1 MTDIINTFV
10 FPIVRNDMIL
20 DALVSLHEHTPKNY
34 KVIVVNQTQWH
45 DNDECDWEYDVWSV
59 SDLVIRP
66 RLNYGFAQAANLGT
80 RLATT
85 KYVTIAN
92 DDVIFLPD
100 WWDGIM
106 RTFERFNDTDKP
118 PMVVAPMSPKEPGWG
133 WGVPGYVYH
142 CRYCGGRIIDENRR
156 CDCGKNEPL
165 LLEEIQEHPERLKLL
180 ESQAGGAMID
190 GLAMWCVTFDREKW
204 MELGMFD
211 EKFMKGGGEDYDGSA
226 RIYQAGHRAIASSYS
241 WVWHHWGKSK
251 DSQDGLNVAL
261 PAARTDWNKIS
272 TKGFGEEGLWH
283 PDVDCWGNNCERTDK
298 EVWRAP
304 L

>member
-20 DALVSLHEHTPKNY
+20 DALESLRIYTPQNY
-34 KVIVVNQTQWH
+34 KVIVVNQVKPDVLLW
-45 DNDECDWEYDVWSV
+45 ECDIWAK
-59 SDLVIRP
+59 SDIVIRP
-66 RLNYGFAQAANLGT
+66 HLNYGFAQAANLGT

-85 KYVTIAN
+85 KYVTIVN
-92 DDVIFLPD
+92 DDVIFLPN
-100 WWDGIM
+100 WWDGIE
-106 RTFERFNDTDKP
+106 RTFERFNDTEKP

-133 WGVPGYVYH
+133 WGVPDYVYH
-142 CRYCGGRIIDENRR
+142 CRYCGGRIIDENRK

-165 LLEEIQEHPERLKLL
+165 LLEEIQAHPERLKLL

-204 MELGMFD
+204 VELGMFD
-211 EKFMKGGGEDYDGSA
+211 ERFFPGGGEDYCSSW
-226 RIYQAGHRAIASSYS
+226 RIYKAGCRAIATSYS

-251 DSQDGLNVAL
+251 DDPDGLNVAL
-261 PAARTDWNKIS
+261 PPARENWNKLS
-272 TKGFGEEGLWH
+272 TRGFGEEGLYD
-283 PDVDCWGNNCERTDK
+283 PDVCVWGTKGERTDPN
-298 EVWRAP
+298 VWRAP

>member
-1 MTDIINTFV
+1 MDIINTFV

-20 DALVSLHEHTPKNY
+20 DALESLHANTPKNY
-34 KVIVVNQTQWH
+34 KVIVVNQSEWT
-45 DNDECDWEYDVWSV
+45 NDEWEREVWSQC
-59 SDLVIRP
+59 DIVIRP
-66 RLNYGFAQAANLGT
+66 SLNMGFAQSSNIGA

-85 KYVTIAN
+85 KYVTIVN
-92 DDVIFLPD
+92 DDVLFLEN
-100 WWDGIM
+100 WWDGIE

-133 WGVPGYVYH
+133 WGIPGYAYH
-142 CRYCGGRIIDENRR
+142 CRYCGGRIIDEARR

-165 LLEEIQEHPERLKLL
+165 YLEEIQEHPERLKLL
-180 ESQAGGAMID
+180 EEQQKGSMID

-204 MELGMFD
+204 VELGMFD
-211 EKFMKGGGEDYDGSA
+211 ERFRVGGGEDYDGCA
-226 RIYQAGHRAIASSYS
+226 RIAQSNHRAIATSYS

-251 DSQDGLNVAL
+251 DSPDGLNVAL
-261 PAARTDWNKIS
+261 PRAAPDWNKIS

-283 PDVDCWGNNCERTDK
+283 PDVDCWGNNCVRTDP
-298 EVWRAP
+298 VVYRAP